1 LRFPETSLLVLRRGK
16 VTEKTMS
23 KKAKISLTVNSIKV
37 LERRYLKKDKNGK
50 VAETPEELFWRVA
63 EVIASADK
71 NYGATESEM
80 KKTTEEF
87 YEMMAKLEFMPNS
100 PTLMNAGRPLGQ
112 LSACF
117 VIPIEDTM
125 ESIFT
130 AVKDTALIHKSGGG
144 TGFSFSRLRPKN
156 SPVAST
162 SGVASGPI
170 SFMKVIN
177 AATEA
182 VKQGGTRR
190 GANMGILRV
199 DHPDI
204 LEFVCSKDDLRE
216 LTNFNISVA
225 VTDTFMKAVEKD
237 EYYDLID
244 PRTGKQYYL
253 NEKPAR
259 YKAKE
264 IFDLIVEHA
273 WRTGEPGMMFLDKM
287 NEGNPITKVGL
298 YESTNPCGEQPL
310 LPYESCN
317 LGSINLSK
325 MLKVSGQSPV
335 ISDQSQL
342 TTGNRPPTTI
352 MEVDWDKL
360 EDTVKKAV
368 HFLDNVIDANNHP
381 LPEIKK
387 NTTDNRKIG
396 LGVMGWADML
406 VQLRVPYNSLDA
418 VELAAQV
425 MGFIKEKSHQTSSE
439 LAKERGNF
447 PNWEKSIYYKK
458 KIPMRNSTVTTIAP
472 AGTISIIASCSSG
485 IEPVFAISYIR
496 TVMDNTKLLEGN
508 PFFEKEAKERGFYS
522 EELMEKIAQ
531 KGSIQ
536 SSAGSIGQDPEFVDF
551 AEIPEDVKK
560 IFVVSHD
567 IAPEWHVRMQA
578 AFQKYTDNAV
588 SKTINL
594 PNQATVEDVETAYRL
609 AYELDCKGVT
619 IYRDGSREAQVLSTK
634 SAGSIG
640 KEKVEEEKIAPMDR
654 PASLTGITD
663 KIKTGYG
670 NLYVTIN
677 SLNGKPFEVFAQ
689 IGKSGYSTMA
699 DTEAICRLI
708 SLALRSGISVEKII
722 EQLIGIG
729 GASPIFQEGG
739 LVMSIPDAIAKVL
752 NRHFGTTK
760 IKNSLKDLYL
770 EYCPDCGG
778 KLEHDSGCL
787 VCRLCGFSKC

>member
-1 LRFPETSLLVLRRGK
+1 
-16 VTEKTMS
+16 
-23 KKAKISLTVNSIKV
+23 
-37 LERRYLKKDKNGK
+37 
-50 VAETPEELFWRVA
+50 
-63 EVIASADK
+63 
-71 NYGATESEM
+71 
-80 KKTTEEF
+80 
-87 YEMMAKLEFMPNS
+87 
-100 PTLMNAGRPLGQ
+100 LMNAGRPLGQ

-117 VIPIEDTM
+117 VIPVEDTM

-190 GANMGILRV
+190 GANMAILRV

-204 LEFVCSKDDLRE
+204 LEFVCSKDDLKE

-225 VTDTFMKAVEKD
+225 VTDTFMKAMEKD
-237 EYYDLID
+237 KHYDLID
-244 PRTGKQYYL
+244 PRTKKEYRKDGK
-253 NEKPAR
+253 PVR
-259 YKAKE
+259 YRAKE
-264 IFDLIVEHA
+264 IFNLIVEHA

-287 NEGNPITKVGL
+287 NQGNPITKVGL

-325 MLKVSGQSPV
+325 MLKNSGQQSVTSNQPQPV
-335 ISDQSQL
+335 PNPKPQA
-342 TTGNRPPTTI
+342 PAV
-352 MEVDWDKL
+352 EVDWDKL
-360 EDTVKKAV
+360 ENTVKKAV

-381 LPEIKK
+381 LAEIKE
-387 NTTDNRKIG
+387 NTRANRKIG

-406 VQLRVPYNSLDA
+406 VQLRIPYNSTKA
-418 VELAAQV
+418 VKLAEQV
-425 MGFIKEKSHQTSSE
+425 MGFIKEESHQTSSE
-439 LAKERGNF
+439 LGKERGNF
-447 PNWEKSIYYKK
+447 PNWEKSIYYEK

-485 IEPVFAISYIR
+485 IEPLFAISYIR
-496 TVMDNTKLLEGN
+496 TVMDNTKLVEVN
-508 PFFEKEAKERGFYS
+508 PFFEKEAKQKDFYS
-522 EELMEKIAQ
+522 KKLMEKVAQ
-531 KGSIQ
+531 KGSI
-536 SSAGSIGQDPEFVDF
+536 GDF
-551 AEIPEDVKK
+551 NEIPEDVKK
-560 IFVVSHD
+560 VFVVSHD

-594 PNQATVEDVETAYRL
+594 PNQAKVGNVETAYRL
-609 AYELDCKGVT
+609 AYELGCKGVT

-634 SAGSIG
+634 
-640 KEKVEEEKIAPMDR
+640 KEKEEEEEKIAPMDR
-654 PASLTGITD
+654 PACLNGITD

-708 SLALRSGISVEKII
+708 SLALRSGISVEKTI

-729 GASPIFQEGG
+729 GASPIYQEGG

-752 NRHFGTTK
+752 NKHFGKTK
-760 IKNSLKDLYL
+760 IQNSLKDLYL

-778 KLEHDSGCL
+778 KLEHESGCL

>member
-1 LRFPETSLLVLRRGK
+1 MNKKSSPDPAFGGRK
-16 VTEKTMS
+16 EK
-23 KKAKISLTVNSIKV
+23 INLTANSIKV
-37 LERRYLKKDKNGK
+37 LERRYLKKDENGK

-71 NYGATESEM
+71 NYGATEAEI

-117 VIPIEDTM
+117 VIPIHDTM

-199 DHPDI
+199 DHPNI
-204 LEFVCSKDDLRE
+204 LEFISSKDDLNE

-225 VTDTFMKAVEKD
+225 VTNTFMHAVEND

-244 PRTGKQYYL
+244 PRTGEEYYL
-253 NEKPAR
+253 DEKPVR

-264 IFDLIVEHA
+264 IFNIIVEHA
-273 WRTGEPGMMFLDKM
+273 WRTGEPGMIFLDKM
-287 NEGNPITKVGL
+287 NESNPLTKVGL

-325 MLKVSGQSPV
+325 MLKVSSFRTSLQDKGQLAV
-335 ISDQSQL
+335 VSDQTPL
-342 TTGNRPPTTI
+342 TTG
-352 MEVDWDKL
+352 MEVDWEKL
-360 EDTVKKAV
+360 ENTVKKAV

-381 LPEIKK
+381 LPEIKE
-387 NTTDNRKIG
+387 NTEANRKIG

-406 VQLRVPYNSLDA
+406 VELGIPYNSTEA
-418 VELAAQV
+418 VKLAEEV
-425 MGFIKEKSHQTSSE
+425 MGFIQEKSHQVSSG
-439 LAKERGNF
+439 LAEKRGSF
-447 PNWEKSIYYKK
+447 PNWEKSIYYEK

-472 AGTISIIASCSSG
+472 AGTISIIAGCSSG
-485 IEPVFAISYIR
+485 IEPLFAISYTR
-496 TVMDNTKLLEGN
+496 TVMDNTKMLEVN
-508 PFFEKEAKERGFYS
+508 PFFEKEAKGRGFYN

-536 SSAGSIGQDPEFVDF
+536 DPDLID
-551 AEIPEDVKK
+551 IPEDVKK
-560 IFVVSHD
+560 VFVVSHD

-609 AYELDCKGVT
+609 AYELGCKGVT

-640 KEKVEEEKIAPMDR
+640 KEKEMSGIPPLAVEERIAPMER
-654 PASLTGITD
+654 PACLSGITD

-677 SLNGKPFEVFAQ
+677 TLDGKPFEVFAQ

-708 SLALRSGISVEKII
+708 SLALRSGISIEQII

-729 GASPIFQEGG
+729 GASPIYQEGG

-752 NRHFGTTK
+752 NKHFGK
-760 IKNSLKDLYL
+760 NKGKNSYKDSYM

-787 VCRLCGFSKC
+787 VCRVCGFSKC

>member
-1 LRFPETSLLVLRRGK
+1 LILRRGK
-16 VTEKTMS
+16 VTEKTIS
-23 KKAKISLTVNSIKV
+23 KKARVNLTGNSIKV

-50 VAETPEELFWRVA
+50 VDETPEELFWRVA
-63 EVIASADK
+63 EVISSADK
-71 NYGATESEM
+71 NYGATESER

-177 AATEA
+177 SATEA

-204 LEFVCSKDDLRE
+204 LEFVCSKDDLTE
-216 LTNFNISVA
+216 LTNFNVSVA
-225 VTDTFMKAVEKD
+225 VTDTFMKAMEKD

-244 PRTGKQYYL
+244 PRTGKEYCL
-253 NEKPAR
+253 NEKPVR

-264 IFDLIVEHA
+264 VFDLIVEHA
-273 WRTGEPGMMFLDKM
+273 WRTGEPGMMFLNKM
-287 NEGNPITKVGL
+287 NKGNPVTKVGL

-325 MLKVSGQSPV
+325 MVKA
-335 ISDQSQL
+335 SDQ
-342 TTGNRPPTTI
+342 TPPTI
-352 MEVDWDKL
+352 VMEVDWEKL
-360 EDTVKKAV
+360 ESTVKKAV

-381 LPEIKK
+381 LSEIKK
-387 NTTDNRKIG
+387 NTEANRKIG

-406 VQLRVPYNSLDA
+406 VQLGIPYNSTKA
-418 VELAAQV
+418 VKLAEEV
-425 MGFIKEKSHQTSSE
+425 MGFIWEKSHQTSSQ
-439 LAKERGNF
+439 LAKERDNF
-447 PNWEKSIYYKK
+447 PNWDKSIYYQR

-472 AGTISIIASCSSG
+472 AGTISIIAGCSSG
-485 IEPVFAISYIR
+485 IEPLFAISYIR
-496 TVMDNTKLLEGN
+496 TVMDNTKLIEVN

-522 EELMEKIAQ
+522 KKLMEKIAQ

-536 SSAGSIGQDPEFVDF
+536 DF
-551 AEIPEDVKK
+551 NEIPEDVKK
-560 IFVVSHD
+560 VFVVSHD

-594 PNQATVEDVETAYRL
+594 PNQATVGDVETAYRL
-609 AYELDCKGVT
+609 AYQLGCKGVT

-634 SAGSIG
+634 
-640 KEKVEEEKIAPMDR
+640 KEKEEEEERIAPMER
-654 PASLTGITD
+654 PVCLSGITD

-677 SLNGKPFEVFAQ
+677 TLDGKPFEVFAQ

-708 SLALRSGISVEKII
+708 SLALRSGISVEKTI

-729 GASPIFQEGG
+729 GASPIYQEGG

-752 NRHFGTTK
+752 NKHFGK
-760 IKNSLKDLYL
+760 IEVKNSLKDLYL

>member
-1 LRFPETSLLVLRRGK
+1 MNKRKMNRK
-16 VTEKTMS
+16 EK
-23 KKAKISLTVNSIKV
+23 INLTVNSIKV
-37 LERRYLKKDKNGK
+37 LERRYLKKDENGK

-63 EVIASADK
+63 EVVSSADK
-71 NYGATESEM
+71 NYGATEAEI
-80 KKTTEEF
+80 KKTIEEF

-117 VIPIEDTM
+117 VIPIHDTM

-199 DHPDI
+199 DHPNI
-204 LEFVCSKDDLRE
+204 LEFISSKDDLNE

-225 VTDTFMKAVEKD
+225 VTNTFMRAVESD

-244 PRTGKQYYL
+244 PRTGKEYYL
-253 NEKPAR
+253 DGKPVR

-264 IFDLIVEHA
+264 IFNIIVEHA
-273 WRTGEPGMMFLDKM
+273 WRTGEPGMIFLDKI
-287 NEGNPITKVGL
+287 NESNPLTKVGL

-325 MLKVSGQSPV
+325 MLKVSGQTP
-335 ISDQSQL
+335 L
-342 TTGNRPPTTI
+342 TTS

-360 EDTVKKAV
+360 ENTVKKAV

-381 LPEIKK
+381 LPEIKE
-387 NTTDNRKIG
+387 NTEANRKIG

-406 VQLRVPYNSLDA
+406 VELGIPYNSTEA
-418 VELAAQV
+418 VKLAEEV
-425 MGFIKEKSHQTSSE
+425 MRFIQEKSHQDSSE
-439 LAKERGNF
+439 MAKKRGNF
-447 PNWEKSIYYKK
+447 PNWEKSTYYEK

-472 AGTISIIASCSSG
+472 AGTISIIAGCSSG
-485 IEPVFAISYIR
+485 IEPLFAISYIR
-496 TVMDNTKLLEGN
+496 TVMDNTKMLEVN
-508 PFFEKEAKERGFYS
+508 PFFEKEAKEKGFYS

-536 SSAGSIGQDPEFVDF
+536 DPDFIG
-551 AEIPEDVKK
+551 IPEDVKRV
-560 IFVVSHD
+560 FVVSHD

-609 AYELDCKGVT
+609 AYELGCKGVT

-634 SAGSIG
+634 SAGPIG
-640 KEKVEEEKIAPMDR
+640 KEKEVSEIPPLVVEEKIAPMER
-654 PASLTGITD
+654 PASLSGITD

-677 SLNGKPFEVFAQ
+677 TLDGKPFEVFAQ

-708 SLALRSGISVEKII
+708 SLALRSGISIEQII

-752 NRHFGTTK
+752 NKHFGK
-760 IKNSLKDLYL
+760 NKGKNSYKDSYM
-770 EYCPDCGG
+770 EYCPDCGA

-787 VCRLCGFSKC
+787 VCRVCGFSKC

>member
-1 LRFPETSLLVLRRGK
+1 MSGK
-16 VTEKTMS
+16 KS
-23 KKAKISLTVNSIKV
+23 NKKEKISLTANSIKV
-37 LERRYLKKDKNGK
+37 LERRYLKKDENGK
-50 VAETPEELFWRVA
+50 VTETPEELFWRVA
-63 EVIASADK
+63 EVISSVDK
-71 NYGATESEM
+71 NYGATESDTE
-80 KKTTEEF
+80 KTKEEF
-87 YEMMAKLEFMPNS
+87 YEMMANLEFMPNS

-117 VIPIEDTM
+117 VIPIADTM

-199 DHPDI
+199 DHPNI
-204 LEFVCSKDDLRE
+204 LEFISSKDDLRE

-225 VTDTFMKAVEKD
+225 VTDTFMKAMEND
-237 EYYDLID
+237 DYYDLID
-244 PRTGKQYYL
+244 PRTKKEYYL
-253 NEKPAR
+253 NEKPVR

-264 IFDLIVEHA
+264 IFDMIVEHA
-273 WRTGEPGMMFLDKM
+273 WRTGEPGLMFLDKM
-287 NEGNPITKVGL
+287 NQANPITKVGL

-325 MLKVSGQSPV
+325 MLKFSGQLSLV
-335 ISDQSQL
+335 SEQF
-342 TTGNRPPTTI
+342 PTSLP
-352 MEVDWDKL
+352 MEVDWEKL
-360 EDTVKKAV
+360 ENTVKKAV
-368 HFLDNVIDANNHP
+368 HFLDNVIDANNYP
-381 LPEIKK
+381 LSEIKE
-387 NTTDNRKIG
+387 NTEANRKIG

-406 VQLRVPYNSLDA
+406 VQLRIPYNSDEA
-418 VELAAQV
+418 VELGEKV
-425 MGFIKEKSHQTSSE
+425 MGFIQEKSHQTSLE
-439 LAKERGNF
+439 IAKKRGNF
-447 PNWEKSIYYKK
+447 PNWEKSIYYEK

-485 IEPVFAISYIR
+485 IEPLFAVSYIR
-496 TVMDNTKLLEGN
+496 TVMDNTKLMEVN
-508 PFFEKEAKERGFYS
+508 PFFEKEAKERGFYD

-531 KGSIQ
+531 KGSVQ
-536 SSAGSIGQDPEFVDF
+536 SLD
-551 AEIPEDVKK
+551 EIPEEVKK
-560 IFVVSHD
+560 VFVVSHD

-578 AFQKYTDNAV
+578 VFQKYTDNAV

-594 PNQATVEDVETAYRL
+594 PHQATVGDVETAYRM
-609 AYELDCKGVT
+609 AYELGCKGVT

-634 SAGSIG
+634 
-640 KEKVEEEKIAPMDR
+640 KETVAEEKIAPMER
-654 PASLTGITD
+654 PASLSGITD

-677 SLNGKPFEVFAQ
+677 SFDGKPFEVFAQ

-708 SLALRSGISVEKII
+708 SLALRSGISVEQII

-729 GASPIFQEGG
+729 GASPIYQEGG

-752 NRHFGTTK
+752 NKHFGK
-760 IKNSLKDLYL
+760 NKNKNSFKDLYM
-770 EYCPDCGG
+770 EYCPDCGA

-787 VCRLCGFSKC
+787 VCRACGFSKC